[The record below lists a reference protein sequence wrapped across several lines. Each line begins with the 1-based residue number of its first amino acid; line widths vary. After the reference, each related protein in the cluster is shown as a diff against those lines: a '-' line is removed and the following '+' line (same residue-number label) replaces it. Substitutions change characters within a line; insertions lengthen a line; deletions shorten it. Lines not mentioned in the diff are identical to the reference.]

1 MDSIISFIQN
11 NTVIAIAI
19 AVILLFLIYRKPKL
33 FFGILFLGLFLAL
46 LYYLI
51 MSLAGSGSKQEKRL
65 FNEEENQ
72 SDTGRWSL
80 FASTPCSYSQT
91 LSWVLV
97 TSSETVEKPFSMVNR
112 WFSGVSSPLI
122 IMRSLIVA
130 HSVRSFFSA
139 SQPRIC
145 LRTFSTVSPV
155 LCIFRFRLTIQHF

>member
-65 FNEEENQ
+65 FNEEEKQ
-72 SDTGRWSL
+72 SDTGR
-80 FASTPCSYSQT
+80 
-91 LSWVLV
+91 
-97 TSSETVEKPFSMVNR
+97 
-112 WFSGVSSPLI
+112 
-122 IMRSLIVA
+122 
-130 HSVRSFFSA
+130 
-139 SQPRIC
+139 
-145 LRTFSTVSPV
+145 
-155 LCIFRFRLTIQHF
+155 